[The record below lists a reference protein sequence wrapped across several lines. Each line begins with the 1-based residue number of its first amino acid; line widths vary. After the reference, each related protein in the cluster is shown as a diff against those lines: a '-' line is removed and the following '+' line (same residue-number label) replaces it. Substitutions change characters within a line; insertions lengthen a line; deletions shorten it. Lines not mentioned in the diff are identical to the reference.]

1 MAYLGVALFAE
12 GVTDHRFFAPLLV
25 RVVEEIYYESGR
37 GTLELGDVIVLEA
50 GDDERQLPR
59 DQQIAHAARRN
70 AGAFHVLCVHAD
82 GGGNPRRAHEQQV
95 SPGLTRALGI
105 LGSGYA
111 GVALVPVRE
120 MEAWTVVDGDALRRA
135 FRTTL
140 DDSALGIVPRP
151 RDCEK
156 ILDPK
161 AVLDRAYALTLPGS
175 KRATNT
181 TAAGVLQLIGESV
194 RLDLLRQIPAFS
206 DFRAE
211 LKAALQRL
219 GYLA

>member
-12 GVTDHRFFAPLLV
+12 GVTDHRFFAPLLT
-25 RVVEEIYYESGR
+25 RVIEEIYYESGR

-50 GDDERQLPR
+50 SEEERQLPR
-59 DQQIAHAARRN
+59 DQQIVRAARRN
-70 AGAFHVLCVHAD
+70 AGAFHILCVHAD

-95 SPGLTRALGI
+95 SPGLAGALEV
-105 LGSGYA
+105 LGNGYA

-140 DDSALGIVPRP
+140 HDDALGVVSRP

-156 ILDPK
+156 IMDPK
-161 AVLDRAYALTLPGS
+161 AVLDRAYAQTLPGS
-175 KRATNT
+175 KRGTNT
-181 TAAGVLQLIGESV
+181 TAAGVLQLIAESV
-194 RLDLLRQIPAFS
+194 RLDLLRQVPAFS
-206 DFRAE
+206 TFRAE
-211 LKAALQRL
+211 LKAALQLL
-219 GYLA
+219 GYLD

>member
-25 RVVEEIYYESGR
+25 RVIEDIYYESGR
-37 GTLELGDVIVLEA
+37 GTLELGDVIVLQA
-50 GDDERQLPR
+50 GEGERQLPR
-59 DQQIAHAARRN
+59 EEQIAQAACRN

-82 GGGNPRRAHEQQV
+82 GGGNRRRAHDQQV
-95 SPGLTRALGI
+95 SPGLIRALEE
-105 LGSGYA
+105 LGNGYA
-111 GVALVPVRE
+111 GVALIPVRE

-140 DDSALGIVPRP
+140 SDDALGVVQRP

-156 ILDPK
+156 IVDPK
-161 AVLDRAYALTLPGS
+161 AVLDRAYAQTLPGS
-175 KRATNT
+175 KRGTNT

-194 RLDLLRQIPAFS
+194 RLELLQQVPAFS
-206 DFRAE
+206 AFRAE
-211 LKAALQRL
+211 LKAALHRL
-219 GYLA
+219 GYLS